1 MYSFNNLFEPM
12 LTDKVLVEAFV
23 DSAKGKFDHKRV
35 QKVLYKIEQ
44 HLIVLRQKL
53 KTNTWKPRTHKAV
66 CINEHTCQKERTII
80 RPDYK
85 YEQVVHHAVM
95 KMLSPCIMKGAY
107 EYSCGSIPKRGVH
120 YGKKA
125 IKRWLKDIKGTAY
138 VVKLDITHFFQS
150 INQRK
155 LLRWLRKKIR
165 DTRFFN
171 LLKLIV
177 QCVKKG
183 IPLGF
188 YTSQW
193 FANFLLQPLDHFI
206 KEKLHTKKFIRYMD
220 DMVMFFRSKRDAHE
234 AMNAICEF
242 MKEKFDLRIKGNK
255 QVFKFDFTKRC
266 FRTNFMHFKVAEKI
280 MKIFDRRGLKAK
292 MKGHKNKTYIEIGFS
307 FFQSHKR
314 NIVKI
319 LNKFNATAKEF
330 QYQCGRKLDFMGFV
344 FSRTNI
350 TLRKGIMLR
359 SIRKVNKVAKKE
371 RITWYDASAVLS
383 YLGWYKHT
391 DTYNV
396 FLDKIKPL
404 VEIKKLRRLLS
415 SHSRKERF
423 RYDRLEACRRYA
435 IGYAT

>member
-1 MYSFNNLFEPM
+1 
-12 LTDKVLVEAFV
+12 
-23 DSAKGKFDHKRV
+23 
-35 QKVLYKIEQ
+35 
-44 HLIVLRQKL
+44 
-53 KTNTWKPRTHKAV
+53 
-66 CINEHTCQKERTII
+66 
-80 RPDYK
+80 
-85 YEQVVHHAVM
+85 
-95 KMLSPCIMKGAY
+95 
-107 EYSCGSIPKRGVH
+107 
-120 YGKKA
+120 
-125 IKRWLKDIKGTAY
+125 
-138 VVKLDITHFFQS
+138 
-150 INQRK
+150 
-155 LLRWLRKKIR
+155 
-165 DTRFFN
+165 
-171 LLKLIV
+171 
-177 QCVKKG
+177 
-183 IPLGF
+183 
-188 YTSQW
+188 
-193 FANFLLQPLDHFI
+193 
-206 KEKLHTKKFIRYMD
+206 
-220 DMVMFFRSKRDAHE
+220 MFFRSKRDAHK

-280 MKIFDRRGLKAK
+280 MKLFNRRGLKAK

-319 LNKFNATAKEF
+319 LDKFKATVKEF

-359 SIRKVNKVAKKE
+359 SVRKTNKVSKKE
-371 RITWYDASAVLS
+371 RITWYDASAILS

-404 VEIKKLRRLLS
+404 IEIKKLRRLLS